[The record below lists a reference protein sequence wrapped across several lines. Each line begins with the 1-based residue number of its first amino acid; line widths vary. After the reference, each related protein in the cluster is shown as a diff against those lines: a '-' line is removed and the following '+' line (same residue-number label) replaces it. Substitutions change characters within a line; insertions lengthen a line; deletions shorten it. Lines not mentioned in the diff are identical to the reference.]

1 MASYTGDFSLIN
13 CYLTTV
19 DGQQHEMRYIMTEI
33 NVYEDLWSNQTTCD
47 ILVNDATNM
56 IQNLPIFGFET
67 LLLEFQTPN
76 KTKFSKTFR
85 LVRITD
91 RKLIRERQA
100 GYVMHF
106 VSVEAVTNLKVRVSK
121 SYKGKLISDIVSD
134 LHNNWLN
141 GNTINIETTKYQH
154 HIIIP
159 KLSPCHAIN
168 WLATRANSAAYN
180 GANYLY
186 YEDKNQFNFVSVES
200 LMAQSSVQYYTFQV
214 AAIREDQLGYK
225 PEDLAA
231 NNIAMQSHSFEHYS
245 DILENLQTGMYG
257 NELYTHSNSRKIWK
271 DYTFD
276 YPSSFDNYE
285 HLYASNLLFDPIF
298 NDNVPD
304 SKLKLHSTG
313 HDQDGYPFLPE
324 LWLPCR
330 ISQLQQLQNIQV
342 TVTIP
347 GDSDRT
353 VGQVVELRIPS
364 PEPPINNEQVN
375 DKYYNGYFLVKALR
389 HKIDT
394 DKYVTIMDL
403 IKDSTAVQYP

>member
-1 MASYTGDFSLIN
+1 MSSYTGDFSLIN

-19 DGQQHEMRYIMTEI
+19 DGQQHEIRYIMTEI
-33 NVYEDLWSNQTTCD
+33 NVYESIWNNQTTCD

-100 GYVMHF
+100 GYIMHF

-298 NDNVPD
+298 NDSVPD

-353 VGQVVELRIPS
+353 VGEVVELRIPS

-375 DKYYNGYFLVKALR
+375 DKYYNGDFLVKALR